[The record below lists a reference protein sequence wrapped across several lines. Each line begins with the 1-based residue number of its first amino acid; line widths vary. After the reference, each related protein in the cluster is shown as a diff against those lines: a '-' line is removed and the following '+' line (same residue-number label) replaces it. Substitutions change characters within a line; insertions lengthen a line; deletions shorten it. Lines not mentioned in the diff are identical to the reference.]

1 MIPLFEHLLVGL
13 LFLGSGFLLFWFPP
27 KKINGIYGYRTPK
40 SMENEKNWVVANR
53 YSSQLFIVFGL
64 LLLII
69 GGVSQN
75 ALITLTFTVIFTILL
90 FLLVEKKLRSL

>member
-1 MIPLFEHLLVGL
+1 VIPLFENLLVGL
-13 LFLGSGFLLFWFPP
+13 LFIGSGLILFWFPP

-40 SMENEKNWVVANR
+40 SMENEKNWVVANE
-53 YSSQLFIVFGL
+53 YSSKLLVVFGL

-69 GGVSQN
+69 GGISQN
-75 ALITLTFTVIFTILL
+75 VLITLTFTVIFTILL